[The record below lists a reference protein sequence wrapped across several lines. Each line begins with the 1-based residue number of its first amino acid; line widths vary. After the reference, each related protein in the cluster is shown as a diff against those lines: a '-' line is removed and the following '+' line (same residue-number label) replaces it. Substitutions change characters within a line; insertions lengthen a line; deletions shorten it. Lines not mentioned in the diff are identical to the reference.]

1 MKQFATLVALCIAVL
16 TLTPATTVAAQEVK
30 PFVRGSYQQIISAR
44 HGKPFIISF
53 WSLSCSYCKVEL
65 TMLKKLAK
73 KYPKLDLVL
82 VSTDMQEEEKM
93 VSATLAKFPLG
104 KAETWLFADD
114 YADRLRFEIDKKWY
128 GELPRTYF
136 FNANKEVKAVSG
148 KLEQS
153 EVEQWIKEQYGL

>member
-1 MKQFATLVALCIAVL
+1 MKQFAALVVMCIAVL
-16 TLTPATTVAAQEVK
+16 ALTPAATVAAQEVR
-30 PFVRGSYQQIISAR
+30 PFVRGSYQQIVSAR
-44 HGKPFIISF
+44 QGKPFIISF

-73 KYPKLDLVL
+73 KYPRLDLVL
-82 VSTDMQEEEKM
+82 VSTDTQEEEKM
-93 VSATLAKFPLG
+93 VSATLAKLPLG